1 MFPVELPGYRKDRYK
16 DHNSLLLEACSWL
29 GIRRGRAQ
37 EYVRLLTEF
46 HEQQKQTRQHIL
58 AYNESCEVI
67 DIYRFWLSKVDR
79 FPGLRKKISNVLR
92 SGPVLMEE
100 ERAQRSNNRAR
111 NDCFGYYLAGMLLA
125 ADLPVIAVDGVLEQK
140 RSGIQSADITLLWG
154 TDLIDIECKRP
165 QRWQALAA
173 RAKEARKQIEARNRT
188 GVIAVDC
195 SAMVR
200 PPGGML
206 RSSSIAEANSFI
218 VRSLQATSHRHLAK
232 LRSKSLLGFLLF
244 ARIPVITKIAKS
256 NVITSQG
263 QALTYIQRESLATY
277 ISFNNNDS
285 EKPGLIPS
293 IVRQCKTLVNSGL
306 K

>member
-16 DHNSLLLEACSWL
+16 DYTSLLLEACSWR
-29 GIRRGRAQ
+29 GITRGRAQ
-37 EYVRLLTEF
+37 DYVRLLTEF

-58 AYNESCEVI
+58 AYNEACEVI

-79 FPGLRKKISNVLR
+79 FPGLRTKIFNVLR

-100 ERAQRSNNRAR
+100 ERAQKSNNRAR
-111 NDCFGYYLAGMLLA
+111 NDSFGYYLAGMLLA
-125 ADLPVIAVDGVLEQK
+125 ADVPVIAVDGVLEQS

-154 TDLIDIECKRP
+154 TDLVDIECKRP
-165 QRWQALAA
+165 QRWQSLDA
-173 RAKEARKQIEARNRT
+173 RVKEAGKQIEARNRT

-195 SAMVR
+195 SVMVR

-206 RSSSIAEANSFI
+206 RSRSIADANSFI
-218 VRSLQATSHRHLAK
+218 VQSLTAKCYRPLAK

-256 NVITSQG
+256 SVITSEG
-263 QALTYIQRESLATY
+263 QPLTYIQRESLTTY

-285 EKPGLIPS
+285 DKPGLLPS
-293 IVRQCKTLVNSGL
+293 IVRQFKTLVDSGL
-306 K
+306 Q